1 MSLSVPFTFFIFI
14 VLWSIFVLP
23 VVCDVFYRSLIL
35 CHFSLLSYS
44 VSCLSRSLVLP
55 FLRSFW
61 LSFCAPLFSYFVSLL
76 ALLVPLLFSYFA
88 LFLAPFVPL
97 YSLILCRYRLFSCPF
112 YSPILRRFW
121 LLSCPFILLICIVF
135 WLLSCPFILLF
146 RVAIGRS
153 IAGYYCL
160 IYFLAFY
167 RLTSPS
173 QCAGQKGLTP
183 GIPVFNEIRISRF
196 MTFPW

>member
-1 MSLSVPFTFFIFI
+1 MYSI
-14 VLWSIFVLP
+14 VLLFCVIF
-23 VVCDVFYRSLIL
+23 
-35 CHFSLLSYS
+35 
-44 VSCLSRSLVLP
+44 
-55 FLRSFW
+55 RSF
-61 LSFCAPLFSYFVSLL
+61 LIPSLACRAPSFFHSCAHFGSL
-76 ALLVPLLFSYFA
+76 
-88 LFLAPFVPL
+88 FVPL